1 MFEHTSSQES
11 VKMYIFVIKTSKVV
25 KKNVPHLSQRM
36 KNKLFKKSELSIL
49 TDHTK

>member
-25 KKNVPHLSQRM
+25 KKMYHIYHR
-36 KNKLFKKSELSIL
+36 E
-49 TDHTK
+49 